1 MSSEELKTQSLL
13 MNIYSFIFA
22 RKIGEELADVAKGNF
37 YGCQIDHPSQ
47 THHSCLMLSEIE
59 HLYSYY
65 QEATGKV
72 NTRDLFCLWKQEVKI
87 CDLSEET
94 KNNFCVLLESNDFRE
109 KNCPSSNKLRSMV
122 ERLIFIRRSFYIG
135 RTIIYDCI

>member
-1 MSSEELKTQSLL
+1 
-13 MNIYSFIFA
+13 
-22 RKIGEELADVAKGNF
+22 
-37 YGCQIDHPSQ
+37 
-47 THHSCLMLSEIE
+47 MLSEIE

-65 QEATGKV
+65 HEATEKV
-72 NTRDLFCLWKQEVKI
+72 NTRDVLCLWKEEVKI

-122 ERLIFIRRSFYIG
+122 ERLILLEDRFL
-135 RTIIYDCI
+135 

>member
-1 MSSEELKTQSLL
+1 MSSEEVKMQSLL

-22 RKIGEELADVAKGNF
+22 RKIREELADVAKANC
-37 YGCQIDHPSQ
+37 YGCEIDHPSQ

-65 QEATGKV
+65 HEATEKV
-72 NTRDLFCLWKQEVKI
+72 NTRDVLCLWKEEVKI

-94 KNNFCVLLESNDFRE
+94 KNNFCVLFESNDFRE
-109 KNCPSSNKLRSMV
+109 KKLSI
-122 ERLIFIRRSFYIG
+122 LKQFAIHGGATHFIRRPFFIG
-135 RTIIYDCI
+135 VTIIYDCI

>member
-22 RKIGEELADVAKGNF
+22 RKIREALADVAKVNC

-65 QEATGKV
+65 HEATEKV
-72 NTRDLFCLWKQEVKI
+72 NTRDVLCLWKEEVKI

-94 KNNFCVLLESNDFRE
+94 
-109 KNCPSSNKLRSMV
+109 NKQFMC
-122 ERLIFIRRSFYIG
+122 LI
-135 RTIIYDCI
+135 

>member
-94 KNNFCVLLESNDFRE
+94 KTISVSYWRAMIFVKKTVPPQTNCDPWWSDSFLLEDRF
-109 KNCPSSNKLRSMV
+109 L
-122 ERLIFIRRSFYIG
+122 
-135 RTIIYDCI
+135 

>member
-94 KNNFCVLLESNDFRE
+94 KTISVSYWRAMIFGKKTVPPQTNCDPWWSDSFLLEDRF
-109 KNCPSSNKLRSMV
+109 L
-122 ERLIFIRRSFYIG
+122 
-135 RTIIYDCI
+135 